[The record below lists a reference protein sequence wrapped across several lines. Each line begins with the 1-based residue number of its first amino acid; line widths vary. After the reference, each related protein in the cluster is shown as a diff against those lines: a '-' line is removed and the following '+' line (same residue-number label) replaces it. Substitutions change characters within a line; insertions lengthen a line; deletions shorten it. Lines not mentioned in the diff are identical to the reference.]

1 MRGLIACL
9 LLWSAAAFG
18 GEMAYTIRTTELKT
32 RPYSDAETVATLA
45 EKKPVE
51 VVARNS
57 GWMQIK
63 ADGASG
69 WVKMLSLRFGDGA
82 QKKGGDSGLGALF
95 NVAQTG
101 GSGSTVS
108 TGVRGLSEEKL
119 KNPQPDPQAL
129 EQLQRYSTSERE
141 AQDFARNGKL
151 SAQEIDYIPAP
162 K

>member
-1 MRGLIACL
+1 MRWLIACL
-9 LLWSAAAFG
+9 LLWSITAFA
-18 GEMAYTIRTTELKT
+18 GETAYTVRATELKAK
-32 RPYSDAETVATLA
+32 PYSDAETVATLP

-51 VVARNS
+51 VVARKS
-57 GWMQIK
+57 GWMQVK
-63 ADGASG
+63 TDGASG
-69 WVKMLSLRFGDGA
+69 WVKMLSLRFGDTA

-119 KNPQPDPQAL
+119 RNPQPNPQAL
-129 EQLQRYSTSERE
+129 KELQRYSVSSRD
-141 AQDFARNGKL
+141 AQGFAQNGRL